1 MHLAWCPTLRILLS
15 GEQKP
20 LTATPHGSSP
30 LLPKEENLILLI
42 RSFWSSPKASQHT
55 SLLKNGN
62 KLMFSNTKHVSKGK
76 YCPLLMCYGKPP
88 GGIAA
93 DPRANEKKS
102 SLKLTVWNSQMLI
115 SFIVSMFACNKVFP
129 SPQSVVLHC
138 QKSTLWFLLDS
149 EYSERVWRKGVSHF
163 STLLL

>member
-1 MHLAWCPTLRILLS
+1 MHLVWCPTLRVLLS
-15 GEQKP
+15 EEQKA

-30 LLPKEENLILLI
+30 LLSQEENLILSI

-55 SLLKNGN
+55 SLLKNG

-76 YCPLLMCYGKPP
+76 YCPLLTCYGKPP

-115 SFIVSMFACNKVFP
+115 CFIVSMFACNKVFP

-138 QKSTLWFLLDS
+138 QKSTLWILLNS